1 VFPIDDDG
9 WEETP
14 LVSGDKLHLAA
25 AVFPWPVGKVL
36 PASGY
41 GTYLNTDFA
50 ATASSYPNMTMYAN
64 ILHSVDMNAVR
75 DTIVDGLF
83 NKC

>member
-1 VFPIDDDG
+1 MASSSGVVFPIDDDG

-36 PASGY
+36 PA
-41 GTYLNTDFA
+41 
-50 ATASSYPNMTMYAN
+50 
-64 ILHSVDMNAVR
+64 
-75 DTIVDGLF
+75 
-83 NKC
+83 